1 MKVLV
6 FYVSF
11 PKNLNDFEK
20 NLNKLKKYLKI
31 KKINDYDLCIVNN
44 NPQILIKKKI
54 NRKEK
59 IFNRN
64 NSYFDFGA
72 WNYLFQK
79 KRQKISKYD
88 WILLTND
95 TFDKDYRYHLKLFD
109 SSKLETLIGRNV
121 AFGHLDAYTNV
132 NGFSKVSLNNKT
144 SSYWLRTSFLF
155 VNSSFFLK
163 IKSLIFIKKNKIFK
177 KNSNEVNRS
186 NLKISDNY
194 YDQINFWLFGIN
206 PEKKLSNNYRNQ
218 KKNSSNSYVKNKISA
233 IANEFLLTRKL
244 EDLGYKIFD
253 IEWLYYNK
261 NYNNPVEQIKYCA
274 KKRLSLN
281 ITNP

>member
-54 NRKEK
+54 NIKKK

-261 NYNNPVEQIKYCA
+261 NYNYPIEQIKYSA